1 MLVVEVAPQEMGGH
15 PSQCYVTVLDP
26 DTLRL
31 LVRMAKA
38 MQSLKPGL
46 TMYGVEWSVH
56 EIVKLTWVDSFD
68 LKMFPVP
75 QDTHPNDLYF
85 NADNTWRDED
95 VLTNIDLQSMRIDP
109 DGEIRFIGY
118 WAGTADSFNT
128 YDVPASVLLGD
139 DDEKCEEA

>member
-1 MLVVEVAPQEMGGH
+1 MLVVEVVPQEMGDH
-15 PSQCYVTVLDP
+15 PAQVYVNVLDP

-46 TMYGVEWSVH
+46 TMYGMEWSVYG
-56 EIVKLTWVDSFD
+56 IVELTWTESFD
-68 LKMFPVP
+68 ADFPS
-75 QDTHPNDLYF
+75 DETYYTEGLLLH
-85 NADNTWRDED
+85 DED
-95 VLTNIDLQSMRIDP
+95 VLHNIDLQSMRIDP

-128 YDVPASVLLGD
+128 YDIPAMLLVED
-139 DDEKCEEA
+139 NETCEEA

>member
-1 MLVVEVAPQEMGGH
+1 MFVVEVAPQEMGDH

-46 TMYGVEWSVH
+46 TMYGMEWSVFG
-56 EIVKLTWVDSFD
+56 IVELTWTESFTPD
-68 LKMFPVP
+68 FPSGE
-75 QDTHPNDLYF
+75 LYF
-85 NADNTWRDED
+85 ETNKLWEDED
-95 VLTNIDLQSMRIDP
+95 HLDNIDLQSMRIDP

-128 YDVPASVLLGD
+128 YDIPAMLLVED
-139 DDEKCEEA
+139 NETCEEA